1 MLAFFNILIS
11 DYYLLVG
18 IKHMVLL
25 SEQFYIVVRPLGF
38 LFVKVVVIQ
47 ILPIY
52 HFITF
57 FLHRTIEKT
66 VN

>member
-25 SEQFYIVVRPLGF
+25 GKQFYVVVRPLGF

-47 ILPIY
+47 ILPICY
-52 HFITF
+52 FITL